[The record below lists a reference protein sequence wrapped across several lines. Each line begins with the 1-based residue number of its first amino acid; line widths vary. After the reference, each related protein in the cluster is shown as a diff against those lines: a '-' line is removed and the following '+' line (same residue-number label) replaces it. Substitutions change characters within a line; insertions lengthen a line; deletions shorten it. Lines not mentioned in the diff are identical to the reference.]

1 MEMSRTVA
9 GRASVGEIVQLGQ
22 LGIKVLILS
31 VNSVMTRVSLEVDD
45 LHLGLGLVG
54 GVAGGGRGGV
64 LQEGREGGQE
74 GRRRGSRDRGAPLYV
89 SIELDLVLH
98 TSTGLQV
105 SLDRQRLGL
114 LLAFLLLQVQ
124 VILLGPVEL
133 YSEVV
138 EPGSKDPSQVCGED
152 RNQTPPD
159 GGVGE
164 D

>member
-1 MEMSRTVA
+1 MSRTVA

-64 LQEGREGGQE
+64 LQECCEGGKE

-89 SIELDLVLH
+89 SIELDLVLQ
-98 TSTGLQV
+98 TYTGLQV
-105 SLDRQRLGL
+105 SLDRQRLSL
-114 LLAFLLLQVQ
+114 LLALLLLQ

-138 EPGSKDPSQVCGED
+138 EPGSKDPSQVCGEN

>member
-9 GRASVGEIVQLGQ
+9 GRASVGEIVQLSQ

-31 VNSVMTRVSLEVDD
+31 VKSVMTRVSLEVDD

-64 LQEGREGGQE
+64 LQECCEGGKE
-74 GRRRGSRDRGAPLYV
+74 RRRRGSRDRGAPLYV

-105 SLDRQRLGL
+105 SLDRQRLSL
-114 LLAFLLLQVQ
+114 LLALLLLQ

-138 EPGSKDPSQVCGED
+138 EPGS
-152 RNQTPPD
+152 
-159 GGVGE
+159 
-164 D
+164 